1 MGIDIQTD
9 GQTEMGK
16 TQGFNKKMG
25 YDLKNKPKNLLK
37 Y

>member
-1 MGIDIQTD
+1 MGTDKQTD
-9 GQTEMGK
+9 GQKDMGK
-16 TQGFNKKMG
+16 TQGSNKMG

>member
-1 MGIDIQTD
+1 MEMDKQTD

-16 TQGFNKKMG
+16 TQGSKKKG